1 MNSKSGNILDGGDTG
16 GDDLTAASGT
26 IVVSSGGT
34 FGTTTNG
41 IERTSAGLNTSG
53 VTTSLEDETASSTLT
68 GTSETVGDASVDQT
82 INIVEDL
89 AKTVE
94 KNNQV
99 PVGGSSSTVS
109 LGIDPS
115 PYGSGPILVD
125 VFAEKYELVNTE
137 AFGPEFLPAVGQLND
152 FWFSEGDEN

>member
-1 MNSKSGNILDGGDTG
+1 M
-16 GDDLTAASGT
+16 
-26 IVVSSGGT
+26 VSSGGT

-53 VTTSLEDETASSTLT
+53 VTTSLEDETASSTLA

-89 AKTVE
+89 AKSVE

>member
-1 MNSKSGNILDGGDTG
+1 M
-16 GDDLTAASGT
+16 
-26 IVVSSGGT
+26 VSSGGT

-53 VTTSLEDETASSTLT
+53 VTTSREDETASSTLT

-115 PYGSGPILVD
+115 PNGSGPILVD
-125 VFAEKYELVNTE
+125 VFAEKYEQVNTE